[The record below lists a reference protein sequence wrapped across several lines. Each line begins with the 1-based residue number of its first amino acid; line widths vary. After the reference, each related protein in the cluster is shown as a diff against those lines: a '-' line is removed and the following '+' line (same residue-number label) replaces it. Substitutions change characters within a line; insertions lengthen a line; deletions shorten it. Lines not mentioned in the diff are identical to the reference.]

1 MKNKKLLTLFL
12 SGVLLLSGCS
22 EGTAVTSS
30 VSSIPSEAPASPGS
44 VSANQP
50 SSSSRLEDKLVSG
63 GVYQV
68 ENWSLSDSPQAVGI
82 SLEEMDPIVEENDY
96 KNMDHLLLVTM
107 QYTAAPNIDGELLS
121 TFLANNFSPMTESN
135 LSAMEELMKKKKDD
149 DQYPPLYGSD
159 AVYLDKGN
167 GKRGDQNYFEIN
179 SPENG
184 KSVTYTL
191 AYHLTDD
198 EYQAAQNG
206 QLYLYAMIDSTD
218 DPMANNAPKTI
229 HLSQDLKKEA

>member
-135 LSAMEELMKKKKDD
+135 LSAMEELMKKHPDS
-149 DQYPPLYGSD
+149 QVHCAPLPDPKGTQPNLLIKLPRD
-159 AVYLDKGN
+159 CKPVGDKTGTVY
-167 GKRGDQNYFEIN
+167 F
-179 SPENG
+179 P
-184 KSVTYTL
+184 
-191 AYHLTDD
+191 
-198 EYQAAQNG
+198 
-206 QLYLYAMIDSTD
+206 
-218 DPMANNAPKTI
+218 
-229 HLSQDLKKEA
+229 LKK